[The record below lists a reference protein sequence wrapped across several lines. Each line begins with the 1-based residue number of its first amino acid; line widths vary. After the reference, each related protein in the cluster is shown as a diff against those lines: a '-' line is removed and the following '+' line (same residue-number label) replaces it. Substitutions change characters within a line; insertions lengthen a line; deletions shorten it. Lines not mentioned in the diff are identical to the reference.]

1 MAITGLPPGVG
12 SFGLNTGGGG
22 ASSST
27 SMKTRQRGKFS
38 LTNVG
43 NLTFGAAP
51 PATNK
56 LIMVGGLVA
65 GIFLLLKFGKK

>member
-22 ASSST
+22 VSSST
-27 SMKTRQRGKFS
+27 SLTGRQRGKFQ
-38 LTNVG
+38 LNNVG
-43 NLTFGAAP
+43 NLSFGATPSAP
-51 PATNK
+51 NK

-65 GIFLLLKFGKK
+65 GIFLLLKFGKR